1 MGMIRAK
8 KEIIEL
14 LRQLAEQDMRS
25 LSAETAWLIRRE
37 WDRRF
42 SSINNEEK
50 DKSNES
56 IEKESR

>member
-37 WDRRF
+37 WDRRI
-42 SSINNEEK
+42 SLQKNEEVIESNSNID
-50 DKSNES
+50 DKS
-56 IEKESR
+56 K

>member
-42 SSINNEEK
+42 SLQKNEEVIESNSNID
-50 DKSNES
+50 DKS
-56 IEKESR
+56 K